1 MKLIWDHVSNFAFYH
16 TIVSVIIITDPVC
29 ALVFVFVSLLIYYT
43 YGLSNGHVT
52 DDVTWPQN
60 A

>member
-52 DDVTWPQN
+52 DDVTW
-60 A
+60 